1 MKAQTAAPKQKR
13 MTKKFESKKKISLKD
28 KNNKK
33 NILSK
38 NINEQKK
45 VKDIKE
51 NFSNEVDEKKSINFL
66 MKILK
71 SFVNFFFGICIF
83 IYRFIKYFWFGLLWP
98 FIFIIKSIIK
108 RWMYGGV
115 NIEKLKA
122 QAEKS
127 MNAYKQETKNNN
139 IKNNVELSEKE
150 KQKAIEANSYKNED
164 IVLEKKTLRSI
175 LDGFFS
181 GVSSIPSKFS
191 ERFKRA
197 SLIRNARNKK
207 DFDTMSMLVDF
218 SIDGQDVDTKGKR
231 VVWEYIAINEKGK
244 KVKGY
249 FDAYTRVDV
258 QSFLLGEGLAV
269 YSIRTNKLIQ
279 ALHTSRGTTRVK
291 MKHKDLIFLL
301 AQLSTYIKSG
311 IPLVEALNILIRQV
325 QKKSHKDILREV
337 TYDLTVGESLS
348 VALEK
353 RGKAFDKLLINMVK
367 AAELTGE
374 LPEALDDMV
383 NYYTEAEEA
392 RKEMISAMTYPTIVF
407 LFAIGVMTFVMV
419 YVVPKFVE
427 IYATMEASSIPEFTK
442 VVINMSDFL
451 SNNIIWLLLAI
462 IGVVAI
468 IIILYKKV
476 KIIRTMNQ
484 WILMHIPVIKD
495 VIIYNEVTMFSKT
508 FASLLSHNVYITD
521 SMDILNRVTNNEF
534 FHMMILDTVA
544 NLARGEKI
552 SAAFKDQWAFPIPAY
567 EMIVTGEK
575 TGQLAEMMER
585 VSTYYQSLHKSIVS
599 RVKALVEPILIVFLT
614 FAVGVILLA
623 IIVPMFNMYQQVQSL
638 S

>member
-1 MKAQTAAPKQKR
+1 MKAKAAAPVKKNKVKKDKSS
-13 MTKKFESKKKISLKD
+13 TKNNIKKEEKVKAKNSFNSEDESKELLNK
-28 KNNKK
+28 KNNK
-33 NILSK
+33 NIV
-38 NINEQKK
+38 I
-45 VKDIKE
+45 
-51 NFSNEVDEKKSINFL
+51 
-66 MKILK
+66 KILL
-71 SFVNFFFGICIF
+71 GICIF
-83 IYRFIKYFWFGLLWP
+83 TYRFFKYLWFGLLWP
-98 FIFIIKSIIK
+98 IIFIVKSII
-108 RWMYGGV
+108 RHFMYGGV

-127 MNAYKQETKNNN
+127 MKKGYNLDKKANKSVQNSSS
-139 IKNNVELSEKE
+139 ELTEKE
-150 KQKAIEANSYKNED
+150 KQKAIESNSYKNEN
-164 IVLEKKTLRSI
+164 IVLQKRTFRSV
-175 LDGFFS
+175 LDDFFA
-181 GVSSIPSKFS
+181 GISSIPSKFS
-191 ERFKRA
+191 ERIKRA
-197 SLIRNARNKK
+197 SLIRNAKNKK

-218 SIDGQDVDTKGKR
+218 SVDGQDVDTKGKR

-279 ALHTSRGTTRVK
+279 ALHSSRGTSRVK

-301 AQLSTYIKSG
+301 AQLSTYLKAG

-325 QKKSHKDILREV
+325 QKKAHKDILREV

-383 NYYTEAEEA
+383 EYYTEAEEA

-427 IYATMEASSIPEFTK
+427 IYSTMEASSIPTFTK
-442 VVINMSDFL
+442 IVIKISDFL
-451 SNNIIWLLLAI
+451 SNNVLWILLAI
-462 IGVVAI
+462 VAI
-468 IIILYKKV
+468 VALIIFLYKKV
-476 KIIRTMNQ
+476 KIVRTMNQ
-484 WILMHIPVIKD
+484 WVLMHIPVIKD

-508 FASLLSHNVYITD
+508 FASLLAHNVYITD

-575 TGQLAEMMER
+575 TGQLAEMMDR